1 MAIKTVP
8 NQKVIKVNKEICNK
22 DNKYA
27 AINLEAMES
36 AASELDAG
44 AFKLWVYFAKNQNGY
59 EFALSQKAVEE
70 CFGMKKKQY
79 DNAVSQLIEKGFL
92 VVSKGN
98 YYIFNEKK
106 FVVPKGNNSLLP
118 KDTTQLYQKDTTRS
132 NEKIQEILQDTT
144 IHNTKDNTVAAEP
157 PQTDRSKIEATRAV
171 VNSSTDASG
180 KFLF

>member
-36 AASELDAG
+36 AACELDAG
-44 AFKLWVYFAKNQNGY
+44 AFKLWIYFAKNQNGY

-79 DNAVSQLIEKGFL
+79 DNAVNQLIEKGFL

-98 YYIFNEKK
+98 HYIFNEKIP
-106 FVVPKGNNSLLP
+106 VVPKGNNEWLP
-118 KDTTQLYQKDTTRS
+118 KDTMRS
-132 NEKIQEILQDTT
+132 NQKIPEILQDTT
-144 IHNTKDNTVAAEP
+144 NNNTVAAEP
-157 PQTDRSKIEATRAV
+157 QQTDRSKIEATRAV